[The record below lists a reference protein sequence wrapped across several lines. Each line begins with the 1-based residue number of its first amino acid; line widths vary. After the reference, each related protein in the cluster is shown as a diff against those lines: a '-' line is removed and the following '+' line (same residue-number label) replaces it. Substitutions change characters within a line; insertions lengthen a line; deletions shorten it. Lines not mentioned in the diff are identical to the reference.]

1 MSPARLAGILALQL
15 SCACAIATDPVRAPA
30 VDPGDQ
36 RCIDQEEQL
45 ADLTATYGKRI
56 LILEGAFKRSTCER
70 SNTRPIDQ
78 TRIALTRSHLVIFGP
93 HDDIHT
99 LLELAEQ
106 NAKVLAEVLPATIS
120 QPGRVKGITPN
131 TSQAPAQAILQTIG
145 VLCPLSGTIESAD
158 AETYSNFLTDLA
170 VLPRCGRLLCDLRH
184 QPHEGWRRYRRPPST
199 QRQVERFS
207 SASRR
212 AS

>member
-1 MSPARLAGILALQL
+1 MSPVRFAAILGLQL
-15 SCACAIATDPVRAPA
+15 SCACAIAADPARAPP

-45 ADLTATYGKRI
+45 ANLIATYGKRI
-56 LILEGAFKRSTCER
+56 IVLEGAFKPSTCER
-70 SNTRPIDQ
+70 SPTRPIDQ

-120 QPGRVKGITPN
+120 QRGITPN
-131 TSQAPAQAILQTIG
+131 FSGVAPETMLQMIQ
-145 VLCPLSGTIESAD
+145 VYCPLSGTIESAD
-158 AETYSNFLTDLA
+158 ALETYSNLLTEVSPTA
-170 VLPRCGRLLCDLRH
+170 VGALPFCLGAADYFAIFGISLTKDGGGIVGRRV
-184 QPHEGWRRYRRPPST
+184 RRDK
-199 QRQVERFS
+199 
-207 SASRR
+207 
-212 AS
+212 

>member
-15 SCACAIATDPVRAPA
+15 SCACAIATDPARAPA

-158 AETYSNFLTDLA
+158 AAETYSNFLTEVSPTA
-170 VLPRCGRLLCDLRH
+170 VATLPYCLGAADYFAIFGISLTKDGGGIVGHRV
-184 QPHEGWRRYRRPPST
+184 RRDK
-199 QRQVERFS
+199 
-207 SASRR
+207 
-212 AS
+212 